1 MTKRLFL
8 TAALLAAG
16 LGSAQTGIPALPPGA
31 AAPTTTDR
39 LFPSGFRLS
48 QLQAV
53 QPLLQG
59 LNTVQTS
66 RIDEQQGRVVV
77 TGLNAVDRLE
87 LLKRLRTANLP
98 AGIVTFTTS
107 ATGTTTGNGST
118 GTVTQTPMTQTPVT
132 QAPVAQTPSTQAPTT
147 PVAPVTPPAATTPV
161 RPGVTTLP
169 ARARPLSLPHRA
181 VLTGPASVRAGEANT
196 WSFNLTNT
204 GTQAINLQHG
214 ACDVRFEVLNAAG
227 EVVRPDPKDT
237 VCTMQII
244 MTNVAPGQTREVQK
258 IRWEGKNAQGQ
269 PVRPG
274 TYTIRAVFDGP
285 VLIRAQ
291 ELKVTVR

>member
-8 TAALLAAG
+8 TAALLGAG
-16 LGSAQTGIPALPPGA
+16 LGSAQTGIPALPPGTT
-31 AAPTTTDR
+31 APTTSDR
-39 LFPSGFRLS
+39 LFVSGYRLS

-53 QPLLQG
+53 EPLLQG
-59 LNTVQTS
+59 LSTLQGS

-77 TGLNAVDRLE
+77 SGLNAVDRLE
-87 LLKRLRTANLP
+87 LLRRLRTAGLP
-98 AGIVTFTTS
+98 SGIVTFTTS
-107 ATGTTTGNGST
+107 ATRGGST
-118 GTVTQTPMTQTPVT
+118 GTVTEAPITQTPVT
-132 QAPVAQTPSTQAPTT
+132 QTPTAPASPA
-147 PVAPVTPPAATTPV
+147 TPPATTTPV
-161 RPGVTTLP
+161 RPSVTTLP
-169 ARARPLSLPHRA
+169 ARARPLNLPHRA
-181 VLTGPASVRAGEANT
+181 VLTGPASVRAGQANT

-204 GTQAINLQHG
+204 GTQVINLQHG

-227 EVVRPDPKDT
+227 EIVRPDPKDT
-237 VCTMQII
+237 VCTMQLII
-244 MTNVAPGQTREVQK
+244 TNVPPGQTREVQK

-269 PVRPG
+269 PVPAG

>member
-8 TAALLAAG
+8 TAALLGAG
-16 LGSAQTGIPALPPGA
+16 LGSAQTNIPALPPGTT
-31 AAPTTTDR
+31 APATTDR
-39 LFPSGFRLS
+39 LFVSGYRLS

-53 QPLLQG
+53 EPLLQG
-59 LNTVQTS
+59 LTTLQGS

-77 TGLNAVDRLE
+77 SGLNAVDRLE
-87 LLKRLRTANLP
+87 LLRRLRIAGLP
-98 AGIVTFTTS
+98 AGVVTFTTS
-107 ATGTTTGNGST
+107 ASGSAPGGGST
-118 GTVTQTPMTQTPVT
+118 GTVTQPPTTQTPT
-132 QAPVAQTPSTQAPTT
+132 APASPATPPVATPA
-147 PVAPVTPPAATTPV
+147 
-161 RPGVTTLP
+161 RPSVSTLP

-181 VLTGPASVRAGEANT
+181 VLTGPASVTAGQPNT

-227 EVVRPDPKDT
+227 EIVRPDPKDT
-237 VCTMQII
+237 VCTMQLVL
-244 MTNVAPGQTREVQK
+244 TNVAPGQTREVQK

-269 PVRPG
+269 PVPAG